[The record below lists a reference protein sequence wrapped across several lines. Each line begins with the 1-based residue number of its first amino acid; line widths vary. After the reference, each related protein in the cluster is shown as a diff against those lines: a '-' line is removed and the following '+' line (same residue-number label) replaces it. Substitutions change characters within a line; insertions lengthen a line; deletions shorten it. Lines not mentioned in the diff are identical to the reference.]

1 MLQELPPIQELP
13 PVHELD
19 RGFVEAIAW
28 TDISIA
34 EPEHESGLSAREF
47 FASLRDCDPH
57 DMEAH
62 WQLLQD
68 HATRQGAPLRSFAFA
83 EPGKLSTLWDESFED
98 ELSRVVVARSQ
109 ALARDSQGNG
119 HDRGARGAILYF
131 EPWLSLY
138 DGVSMVASGGFF
150 DVDNFPPADTWITYI
165 VSEHGKEHLS
175 GFLLSWVPE
184 ELVDLVDRAIAV
196 DNSGSIR
203 WAYDEPTALVQR
215 MCRLLQLTCP
225 LEY

>member
-19 RGFVEAIAW
+19 RRFVEAIAW
-28 TDISIA
+28 TDIAMA
-34 EPEHESGLSAREF
+34 EPERDSGLFAHEF

-62 WQLLQD
+62 WQLIQSR
-68 HATRQGAPLRSFAFA
+68 ATRQGAPLRRFAFV
-83 EPGKLSTLWDESFED
+83 EPGRLSTLWDESFED
-98 ELSRVVVARSQ
+98 ELTRVVTARGKELSSYPQ
-109 ALARDSQGNG
+109 SGG
-119 HDRGARGAILYF
+119 HDPCARGGILYF
-131 EPWLSLY
+131 EPEWSLL
-138 DGVSMVASGGFF
+138 DGSSMVASGGFF
-150 DVDNFPPADTWITYI
+150 DVDNFPPADTWIAYI
-165 VSEHGKEHLS
+165 LSEHGKEHLT

-196 DNSGSIR
+196 DNSGGIR
-203 WAYDEPTALVQR
+203 WAYDEPTPLVQR